1 MNVQFPAPRRN
12 WPSLL
17 LNLAV
22 LIVVL
27 AMAAGT
33 FVLSYSGVHA
43 IVLQAGVSPR
53 LARIYPGLFDAVFV
67 IACVAA
73 VVLRDARWW
82 ARWYAWLVI
91 ILMVVVVG
99 AADVVYAIDATLR
112 HRTIEGVVAAAPWVL
127 LLLAFTLMLTM
138 LRQSRVQQAPAT
150 ALAEPAEPAASACRR
165 TCRRTR
171 PPSRKSRPLRPAS
184 TLPSPAS
191 RRHPSRRRRTPMPRT
206 RSRTWTPP
214 VRPVRLSPSRRSQL
228 WSPRRTR
235 RPRGSLNRPLSQ
247 SRPRSPSRRATAGA
261 RRPTRPTGKKPPRP
275 RRTTTGTAARAADST
290 SLTACLPCPARSSTK
305 TRRRSP
311 RRRSRRCRG
320 STASVPP
327 RHRPKGTTRRSD
339 RTSQNGRCH
348 EAGRTRAVAIAAM
361 PSPRPVSPSPSVVV
375 AERLTGAPDSAS
387 LSTAIASARLGPTLG
402 RLPMTQMARFPVV
415 NPAAATSRAVS
426 RSSATPGAPAHSGRE
441 VPKWVPRSPSP
452 AADSS
457 ASQAAWAAASP
468 SEWPA
473 SPVSPSH
480 SSPARYNVRPAS
492 NGCTSTPSPTR
503 GILSTAA
510 GYRHSRETKRK

>member
-150 ALAEPAEPAASACRR
+150 ALAEPA
-165 TCRRTR
+165 
-171 PPSRKSRPLRPAS
+171 
-184 TLPSPAS
+184 
-191 RRHPSRRRRTPMPRT
+191 
-206 RSRTWTPP
+206 
-214 VRPVRLSPSRRSQL
+214 
-228 WSPRRTR
+228 
-235 RPRGSLNRPLSQ
+235 
-247 SRPRSPSRRATAGA
+247 
-261 RRPTRPTGKKPPRP
+261 
-275 RRTTTGTAARAADST
+275 
-290 SLTACLPCPARSSTK
+290 
-305 TRRRSP
+305 
-311 RRRSRRCRG
+311 
-320 STASVPP
+320 
-327 RHRPKGTTRRSD
+327 
-339 RTSQNGRCH
+339 
-348 EAGRTRAVAIAAM
+348 AVAAI
-361 PSPRPVSPSPSVVV
+361 SVVV
-375 AERLTGAPDSAS
+375 GVIALSLVMALAS
-387 LSTAIASARLGPTLG
+387 IYD
-402 RLPMTQMARFPVV
+402 
-415 NPAAATSRAVS
+415 AV
-426 RSSATPGAPAHSGRE
+426 
-441 VPKWVPRSPSP
+441 
-452 AADSS
+452 
-457 ASQAAWAAASP
+457 Q
-468 SEWPA
+468 
-473 SPVSPSH
+473 
-480 SSPARYNVRPAS
+480 
-492 NGCTSTPSPTR
+492 
-503 GILSTAA
+503 
-510 GYRHSRETKRK
+510 